1 MWSYISMGNEL
12 TLVILDFQMF
22 LVDVS
27 YWRAWKFALY
37 IILKYPEIITLVMK
51 LIILFIVFACNTKSF

>member
-12 TLVILDFQMF
+12 TLVILEFQMF

-37 IILKYPEIITLVMK
+37 IILKYPEIITLVMQ